1 MKEIFKN
8 LVLLGLIAGIVFLI
22 SSNLN
27 GWGWLVLLY
36 ILTLILNEDNN
47 TTKTNQNGN
56 N

>member
-8 LVLLGLIAGIVFLI
+8 LLLLGLIAGIVFLI

-47 TTKTNQNGN
+47 ITKNNKDGN

>member
-8 LVLLGLIAGIVFLI
+8 LVLLGLISGIVFLI

-47 TTKTNQNGN
+47 ITKNNQDGN